1 MPQVKDFLR
10 KPVVIGGVLGLLGLA
25 LAGGVLWMGSQP
37 AEGPAPLPPPALI
50 RPSATPSVQD
60 ATAPAP
66 VADPA
71 LAEAARQAKQ
81 DKRRRLAQVRAELQ
95 ALQTAATPPTS
106 EKMTALVD
114 KLESLSSSGLDPR
127 YFQALRNMLA
137 TSAQLQGLNSQLQ
150 DLGTTPQ
157 DKVRREALL
166 AEMRVLSANALADAQ
181 SLQGYAQQATENA
194 QRP

>member
-10 KPVVIGGVLGLLGLA
+10 NPVVIGGVLGLLVLA
-25 LAGGVLWMGSQP
+25 LAGGVLWMGSKP
-37 AEGPAPLPPPALI
+37 AEGPALI

>member
-10 KPVVIGGVLGLLGLA
+10 KPLVIGGALGLLALA

-37 AEGPAPLPPPALI
+37 AEGPDPLPLPALTQPRATPPAKG
-50 RPSATPSVQD
+50 

-71 LAEAARQAKQ
+71 LTEAARQAKQ
-81 DKRRRLAQVRAELQ
+81 DRRRRLAQVRAELQ
-95 ALQTAATPPTS
+95 ALQTAATPPTP

-114 KLESLSSSGLDPR
+114 ELESLSSSGLDPR
-127 YFQALRNMLA
+127 YFQALRNMLQ
-137 TSAQLQGLNSQLQ
+137 TNAQLQRLNSQLQ
-150 DLGTTPQ
+150 GLGTMPQ
-157 DKVRREALL
+157 DKARREALL
-166 AEMRVLSANALADAQ
+166 AEMRVLSASALADAQ
-181 SLQGYAQQATENA
+181 SLQGYAQQAAENT